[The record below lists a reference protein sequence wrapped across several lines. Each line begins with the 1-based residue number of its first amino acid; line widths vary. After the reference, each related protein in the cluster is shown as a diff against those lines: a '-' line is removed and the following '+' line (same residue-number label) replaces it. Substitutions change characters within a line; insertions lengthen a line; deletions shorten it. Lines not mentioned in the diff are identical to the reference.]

1 MAIDISQMNARSWE
15 TLVLSMLKSDLLRT
29 TGTIPYQKH
38 IFNRQ
43 QQNNYIINSAVDGI
57 LLHKT
62 EKLSAVKRSP
72 ENGDSDFDENKI
84 YHIDNMSIE
93 YTKEKLE

>member
-43 QQNNYIINSAVDGI
+43 QWNNYIINSALYEI
-57 LLHKT
+57 LLYGNK
-62 EKLSAVKRSP
+62 KISAVKESP
-72 ENGDSDFDENKI
+72 ENVEYNFYENKI
-84 YHIDNMSIE
+84 YQIDNMSIE
-93 YTKEKLE
+93 DTKEKL